1 MNVSSGYPV
10 SSIDGYS
17 SSPPSDELA
26 LDFGGDRHAGIA
38 ALMLLSASETREAAR
53 ATRASTESA
62 LRAAEQRE
70 IDALHAQA
78 DAIRDAGFMRGAA
91 EIGAAGLGFA
101 AGSTQSA
108 VASNVCSSGAT
119 ALRGAAGMMSSAEEA
134 SGKRHE
140 AAEVAARGDAGRCAR
155 SLADVSD
162 LQEEARTMANRAIE
176 LLRSMQG
183 TRAATDQAALFIRA

>member
-1 MNVSSGYPV
+1 MTISPAYSVPT
-10 SSIDGYS
+10 IDAYS
-17 SSPPSDELA
+17 SSLSCDELA

-38 ALMLLSASETREAAR
+38 ALMLLSASETRHAAR
-53 ATRASTESA
+53 ATRASAENA

-70 IDALHAQA
+70 IDAIHGQA
-78 DAIRDAGFMRGAA
+78 DAIRDAGFMRGVSQ
-91 EIGAAGLGFA
+91 IGAAGLGFA
-101 AGSTQSA
+101 AGPTQSA
-108 VASNVCSSGAT
+108 TTTNLCTGGAA
-119 ALRGAAGMMSSAEEA
+119 ALRGAAEMMSSSVEA
-134 SGKRHE
+134 SGKRHS